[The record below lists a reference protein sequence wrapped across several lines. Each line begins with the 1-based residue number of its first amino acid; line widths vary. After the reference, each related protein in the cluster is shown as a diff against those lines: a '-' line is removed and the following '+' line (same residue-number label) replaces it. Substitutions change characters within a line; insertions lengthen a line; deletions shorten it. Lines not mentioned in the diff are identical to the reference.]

1 MKSREE
7 GGTNYSY
14 ILPHFILPHP
24 WTRVPLQRWGKRKEG
39 KPPPFAPLLIN
50 IRVYP
55 PTFAA
60 NTVIDEFAARLF
72 AQENCGTS
80 LNFSFQRLDLG
91 ANLFSRGFCNDSSTL

>member
-1 MKSREE
+1 MLERGPSEE
-7 GGTNYSY
+7 SGGGRHELLVHSSSFYSSS
-14 ILPHFILPHP
+14 PVDTCTF
-24 WTRVPLQRWGKRKEG
+24 TAVGKRKEG

-72 AQENCGTS
+72 ARRKTAE
-80 LNFSFQRLDLG
+80 RV
-91 ANLFSRGFCNDSSTL
+91 